1 MLLRSERTIGP
12 SLKPKTRGSE
22 WRRQLVQNVPLALAL
37 FMLLGT
43 VALYAFL
50 FHAEQ
55 GTLPGD
61 FEVTSIVNNTLP
73 LAFAAAGQTVIVLT
87 GGIDLSVGGMMDLA
101 NSLAAVNMKGDP
113 ASMVTWSVIILLIG
127 AGGGLVNGLLV
138 AVGRLQPILVTLATL
153 SIFQGLA
160 IRVLPQPGGA
170 VPPEFTSIMTNTA
183 APTGFIHLVILA
195 LLWMLF
201 RRTHFGIG
209 VYAIGNDEEAAR
221 ANGVPILIT
230 KLGAYVLG
238 GILAATAGLFLAATA
253 TSGDA
258 TSGNVFTLTSI
269 AAVVLGGVN
278 LAGGRG
284 SAIGS
289 MAGAF
294 VLTILIN
301 VLFFAHIDPL
311 YQSFYQ
317 GLFLILAVVISSLVG
332 IYLRRARKR

>member
-1 MLLRSERTIGP
+1 MQLRSARTLGHSYQP
-12 SLKPKTRGSE
+12 RTRRSE
-22 WRRQLVQNVPLALAL
+22 WTRQTVQNLPLVLA
-37 FMLLGT
+37 FVMLIGT
-43 VALYAFL
+43 VVLYTVL

-55 GTLPGD
+55 EVLPGD
-61 FEVTSIVNNTLP
+61 FEVTSSVNNSLP
-73 LAFAAAGQTVIVLT
+73 LAFAAVGQTVIVLT

-101 NSLAAVNMKGDP
+101 NSLAAVNMQNDP
-113 ASMVTWSVIILLIG
+113 GSMLTWSVIILLIG
-127 AGGGLVNGLLV
+127 AAGGLVNGLLV

-170 VPPEFTSIMTNTA
+170 VPPQLTTLLTNTA
-183 APTGFIHLVILA
+183 APTGLIHLLILA
-195 LLWMLF
+195 LLWMIF

-209 VYAIGNDEEAAR
+209 VYAIGNDEQAAR
-221 ANGVPILIT
+221 ANGIPILYT

-238 GILAATAGLFLAATA
+238 GILAATAGLFFAATS

-289 MAGAF
+289 IAGAF